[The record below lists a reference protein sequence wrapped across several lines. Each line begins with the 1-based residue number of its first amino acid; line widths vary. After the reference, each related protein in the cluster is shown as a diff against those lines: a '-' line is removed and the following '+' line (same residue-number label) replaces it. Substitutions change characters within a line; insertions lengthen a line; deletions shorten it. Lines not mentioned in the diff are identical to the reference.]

1 LARITLVLKD
11 MKSIQV
17 IRTGVSPYQA
27 RDFISQER
35 EMVSSI
41 YSLEYRELDKYT
53 HCPSILITNTHTQL
67 SSLPP
72 GLLSQTKLIIHPNS
86 GYDNFGRELEKWL
99 HIPTI
104 IGHKIRAQAVAE
116 YSLSALFQGLSELP
130 QHIKWDSKRK
140 WNRNLIGEKNVW
152 IFGYG
157 HIGKI
162 LSDTLAKL
170 GTRVTVVD
178 PYVNDCPHAHI
189 NKWSDAHLIEA
200 DVIISTMSL
209 NKSSE
214 LLFNQDFFS
223 KANPNLLFINGAR
236 GQLVEEKSLK
246 EFLLLNPEAMA
257 FLDVFQ
263 HEPFEEEWIG
273 FPQVW
278 KTSHIAGVENKL
290 DQKIL
295 NFEKEVLEDYINLN
309 ETNFHSKYEKEILQN
324 KWIKGILV

>member
-1 LARITLVLKD
+1 

-27 RDFISQER
+27 QNFISQER
-35 EMVSSI
+35 EMVSSVP
-41 YSLEYRELDKYT
+41 SLEYRELDSFSKG
-53 HCPSILITNTHTQL
+53 PAILITNTHTKL
-67 SSLPP
+67 SSLPE
-72 GLLSQTKLIIHPNS
+72 GLLAQTKLIIHPNS
-86 GYDNFGRELEKWL
+86 GYDHFGREIEKWRN
-99 HIPTI
+99 IPTI

-130 QHIKWDSKRK
+130 QHIQWDSKRK

-152 IFGYG
+152 VFGHG

-178 PYVNDCPHAHI
+178 PFIKDCPHTHVNQWKEA
-189 NKWSDAHLIEA
+189 NLNEA
-200 DVIISTMSL
+200 DVVISAMSL

-223 KANPNLLFINGAR
+223 NAKPKLLFINGAR
-236 GQLVEEKSLK
+236 GQLVEEKSLR
-246 EFLLLNPEAMA
+246 EFLLSNPEAMA

-263 HEPFEEEWIG
+263 NEPFGDEWIG

-278 KTSHIAGVENKL
+278 KTSHIAGVENQL

-295 NFEKEVLEDYINLN
+295 DFEKEVLEDFINLKEN
-309 ETNFHSKYEKEILQN
+309 DFHSHYEKQILQN

>member
-1 LARITLVLKD
+1 

-27 RDFISQER
+27 QNFISQER

-41 YSLEYRELDKYT
+41 HSLEYRELDSFSEN
-53 HCPSILITNTHTQL
+53 PVILITNTHTKL
-67 SSLPP
+67 SSLPER
-72 GLLSQTKLIIHPNS
+72 LLAQTKLIIHPNS
-86 GYDNFGRELEKWL
+86 GFDNFVKEIEKWRN
-99 HIPTI
+99 IPTI

-130 QHIKWDSKRK
+130 QHIQWDSKRHWK
-140 WNRNLIGEKNVW
+140 RHLIAEKKIW

-162 LSDTLAKL
+162 LADTLVTL
-170 GTRVTVVD
+170 GSTVTVID
-178 PYVNDCPHAHI
+178 PYVNICPHNHI
-189 NKWSDAHLIEA
+189 HSWREAKLEEA
-200 DVIISTMSL
+200 DVVISTMSL

-223 KANPNLLFINGAR
+223 KANPHLLFINGAR
-236 GQLVEEKSLK
+236 GQLVHEKSLR

-263 HEPFEEEWIG
+263 NEPFGEEWIG

-278 KTSHIAGVENKL
+278 KTSHIAGVENQL

-295 NFEKEVLEDYINLN
+295 DFEKEVLEDFINLN
-309 ETNFHSKYEKEILQN
+309 KENFYSNYEKEILQN